1 MTRFRR
7 PEVDLWINAVM
18 TGVPEICSVY
28 DWHTVDDDVVV
39 FHCQNRRDNPH
50 DEGPEYWDFAGLS
63 ALWYAGDVLWR
74 ADEDY
79 RDRDGARRTSID
91 DSAACARAGVT
102 DPIERMTRRHR
113 GAAPPWV
120 RTDAEP
126 HPTWLD
132 RLELPAATRPSQI
145 YALLG
150 RPRDLV

>member
-18 TGVPEICSVY
+18 TGVPEIYSVY